1 MTRQITENTKTFLK
15 LILNARKLSGLT
27 QKQLADILRKN
38 QAYISK
44 YENGDRRLDVIE
56 FLEISH
62 AMNVNPVE
70 IISDLEKSWK
80 KR

>member
-38 QAYISK
+38 QSYISK